1 MLQKSN
7 FSMQILLL
15 VLCSPST
22 LSCLHTF
29 GSLSEIGTKVI
40 LCEDVRR
47 GLFPSLLFFFPF
59 WNCPCHFADKFPTPK
74 EQCMTAVGVT

>member
-22 LSCLHTF
+22 LSYLHTF

-47 GLFPSLLFFFPF
+47 GLFPSLLFFFLF
-59 WNCPCHFADKFPTPK
+59 G
-74 EQCMTAVGVT
+74 TALAILQASSQLLKNSA

>member
-1 MLQKSN
+1 MLQKLN
-7 FSMQILLL
+7 FNMQILLL

-22 LSCLHTF
+22 LSYLHTF

-47 GLFPSLLFFFPF
+47 GLFPSVLFFFLF
-59 WNCPCHFADKFPTPK
+59 G
-74 EQCMTAVGVT
+74 TALAILQTSSQLLKNSA

>member
-22 LSCLHTF
+22 LSYLHTF

-47 GLFPSLLFFFPF
+47 GLFPSVLFFSFLELPLPF
-59 WNCPCHFADKFPTPK
+59 CRQVPNS
-74 EQCMTAVGVT
+74 